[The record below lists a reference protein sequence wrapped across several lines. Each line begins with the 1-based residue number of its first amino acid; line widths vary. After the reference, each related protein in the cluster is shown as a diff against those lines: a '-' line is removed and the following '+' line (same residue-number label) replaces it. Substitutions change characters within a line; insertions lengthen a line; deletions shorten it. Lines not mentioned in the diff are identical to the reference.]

1 MSPVVDSQA
10 YARSLCLLKEA
21 SAQTCGQ
28 CHPVHCRNLQAQA
41 KELQRSMWQI
51 GQPAS
56 CKLASADP
64 LSQSTHPK
72 VALPARVQDLAD
84 ARGAAANG
92 SSVCRKAQQEQ

>member
-1 MSPVVDSQA
+1 
-10 YARSLCLLKEA
+10 
-21 SAQTCGQ
+21 
-28 CHPVHCRNLQAQA
+28 
-41 KELQRSMWQI
+41 MWQI